1 MFAERSVASDTPN
14 PEAQFRTLAA
24 VDLGSNSFHMIVATL
39 DDGGRIQVI
48 DRMREM
54 VRLASGLTDD
64 GRLDDNAVERACDCL
79 ARFGERL
86 RDLPRGSVRA
96 VGTNTLRKATN
107 SFSFI
112 SAAEKAL
119 GHPIDVISGFEEA
132 RLIYLG
138 VSHGLEDDNEIRL
151 VLDIGGGSTECILGR
166 SFQPLQLES
175 LHIGCVSM
183 STRFFGDGSITADAM
198 QRAEIAAQQEI
209 ESIERSFRS
218 TGWQSVIGASG
229 TILAIYDVLKENG
242 WSRSGINSAGLASLR
257 KALIDAGHID
267 KLSLSG
273 VSDERLPVF
282 PGGVAVLLGLFEGL
296 GLTELRVSSSALR
309 EGLLYDFLGRLYQ
322 SDIREQTISDVVRR
336 YDLDADQGERI
347 ASTAAEL
354 VEQVTESWQ
363 LPPGDP
369 KRLLRWAAQLHEIGT
384 SISHSQ
390 YHKHGAYMLKNL
402 DMPGFSRREQQ
413 QLAVLVRSHRRKIP
427 QAEFDALPEDETA
440 PMMRLALLMRLAT
453 LLHRRRS
460 TEHLPENIG
469 LRVDGTTLKLK
480 FPAGW
485 LDDHPLT
492 SADLETE
499 AQYQK
504 SAGHKLKF
512 K

>member
-1 MFAERSVASDTPN
+1 MSER
-14 PEAQFRTLAA
+14 QFSTLAA

-64 GRLDDNAVERACDCL
+64 GRLDDAAMERACACL

-86 RDLPRGSVRA
+86 RELPQGSVRA
-96 VGTNTLRKATN
+96 VGTNTLRKARN
-107 SFSFI
+107 SRAFI
-112 SAAEKAL
+112 AAAEQAL

-138 VSHGLEDDNEIRL
+138 VSHGVEDDNDIRL

-166 SFQPLQLES
+166 SFHPLKLES

-183 STRFFGDGSITADAM
+183 STRFFGNGNITAGAM
-198 QRAEIAAQQEI
+198 RKAEIAALQEI
-209 ESIERSFRS
+209 EGIEQSFRR

-229 TILAIYDVLKENG
+229 TILAIYDVLKNNEL
-242 WSRSGINSAGLASLR
+242 SRGGITRDGLAALR
-257 KALIDAGHID
+257 HVMIDAGHVD

-273 VSDERLPVF
+273 LSDERRPVF
-282 PGGVAVLLGLFEGL
+282 PGGLAVLSGIFEGL
-296 GLTELRVSSSALR
+296 GIRDMRVSNSALR
-309 EGLLYDFLGRLYQ
+309 EGLLYDSLGRLHK
-322 SDIREQTISDVVRR
+322 SDIREQTITDLARR
-336 YDLDADQGERI
+336 YDVDTSQAERI
-347 ASTAAEL
+347 AATAAAL
-354 VEQVTESWQ
+354 VEQVKGSWE
-363 LPPGDP
+363 LPPGDAA
-369 KRLLRWAAQLHEIGT
+369 RLARWAAQLHEIGS

-390 YHKHGAYMLKNL
+390 YHKHGAYMVKNL

-413 QLAVLVRSHRRKIP
+413 KLAVLVRSHRRKIP
-427 QAEFDALPEDETA
+427 RGEFEALPEEESE
-440 PMMRLALLMRLAT
+440 PVMRLALIMRLAT

-460 TEHLPENIG
+460 TEHLPER
-469 LRVDGTTLKLK
+469 LDVKVDGRTIKLR
-480 FPAGW
+480 FPGGW
-485 LDDHPLT
+485 LDEHPLT

-499 AQYQK
+499 AQYEK
-504 SAGHKLKF
+504 AAGYKLKF